1 MKKPLPSHIL
11 MCLFY
16 ATVTLQAITR
26 TAAAPPLHPPPTAL
40 GRRLRLF
47 FPALALRHRPLRWA
61 VPSARLASYLPRFGR
76 LQSLTALLRFPR
88 SRSVE
93 LYSALTVPRC
103 RCRSARLLCSHPRLR
118 RRCSLRRRARS
129 RSFVASFAAR
139 CRRRS
144 PPLPARSFATSQLSP
159 LLAPL
164 RSRLRFA
171 RTAA

>member
-16 ATVTLQAITR
+16 ATVTLQTITR

-47 FPALALRHRPLRWA
+47 FPALALRRRPLRRA
-61 VPSARLASYLPRFGR
+61 APSARLTSYLPRFGR
-76 LQSLTALLRFPR
+76 LQSLTALRRFPR

-103 RCRSARLLCSHPRLR
+103 RCRSARLLRSNPTLR
-118 RRCSLRRRARS
+118 SGCSLRRRARS
-129 RSFVASFAAR
+129 ASFVAPFVARRPRRSLAALARTFAA
-139 CRRRS
+139 S
-144 PPLPARSFATSQLSP
+144 PLSSLLSP
-159 LLAPL
+159 
-164 RSRLRFA
+164 
-171 RTAA
+171 